1 MEVNQYLEMFIEESK
16 DHLQACSEHLLEL
29 EKNPDDLAIVGEI
42 FRSAHTLKGMSA
54 TMGFEDLA
62 DLTHK
67 MENVLDAIRNEKIHV
82 SPEIL
87 DVVFESVDH
96 LEEMVMDIAN
106 GGDGKR
112 DVSSTVAQL
121 KRIEL
126 GEYAI
131 PEVVATTETPV
142 TAVTSVLEYD
152 SFEQTVISQSTEQ
165 GFNAFEISVR
175 LREDCLLKA
184 ARVFMVFEILEKD
197 GDVIKSNPSVEK
209 LEDEQFDQQFS
220 VAFVTKES
228 AEDMKNKIMKV
239 SEVEEVIVATLGTP
253 VTAVASVLEYDSFEQ
268 TVIAQS
274 AEQGFNAF
282 EISVKLRE
290 DCLLKAARVFMVF
303 EILEKDGDVI
313 KSNPSVEKLEDE
325 QFDQQ
330 FSVALVT
337 KESAED
343 MQKKIMKVSEVEE
356 VIVAT
361 IEQKQHSEK
370 EPAIQEVAATATVE
384 VEAQPATTP
393 EKNNA
398 APTPAKAPAPAK
410 TDKSHAP
417 VGNKTIRVNIER
429 LDILMNL
436 FEELVIDRGRL
447 QSIATEVNHGELNET
462 VERMSRVMG
471 DLQTIILTMRMV
483 PVETVFNRFPKM
495 IRQLS
500 RDLNKKINLEIIGA
514 ETELDRTVIDEIGD
528 PLVHLIR
535 NSVDHGIENPT
546 ARRAKGKPEEGT
558 VVLRAYHSGNYVF
571 IEIEDDGAGINRE
584 KVLAKAISKGI
595 VTQEQSYS
603 MSDKQINELILA
615 SGFSTADVISDVS
628 GRGVGLDVVKTTIE
642 SLGGNISIESTQDV
656 GSIFSIQ
663 LPLTLS
669 IISVM
674 LVEIEKEIYAIPLSS
689 IIETSII
696 RSSEIMNA
704 HNQKVI
710 DFRGKVVPLVFLE
723 EIFEVPR
730 KEPQDDEFHSVVIVR
745 KGEKLAGLVVD
756 SFIGQQEIVLKSLG
770 NYLTNIFAISGATIL
785 GNGKVA
791 LIVDCNALI
800 K

>member
-16 DHLQACSEHLLEL
+16 EHLQACSEHLLEL

-82 SPEIL
+82 TPEIL

-126 GEYAI
+126 GEEVI
-131 PEVVATTETPV
+131 PEVVTTVAAPV
-142 TAVTSVLEYD
+142 VESVLEYD
-152 SFEQTVISQSTEQ
+152 SFEQTVITQSAEQ
-165 GFNAFEISVR
+165 GFNAFEISVT

-197 GDVIKSNPSVEK
+197 GDVIKSSPSVEK
-209 LEDEQFDQQFS
+209 LEDEQFDQQFY
-220 VAFVTKES
+220 VAFVTK
-228 AEDMKNKIMKV
+228 
-239 SEVEEVIVATLGTP
+239 TT
-253 VTAVASVLEYDSFEQ
+253 
-268 TVIAQS
+268 
-274 AEQGFNAF
+274 
-282 EISVKLRE
+282 
-290 DCLLKAARVFMVF
+290 
-303 EILEKDGDVI
+303 
-313 KSNPSVEKLEDE
+313 
-325 QFDQQ
+325 
-330 FSVALVT
+330 
-337 KESAED
+337 AED
-343 MQKKIMKVSEVEE
+343 MQKKLMKVSEVDE
-356 VIVAT
+356 VIVTT
-361 IEQKQHSEK
+361 IDQRKFSEK
-370 EPAIQEVAATATVE
+370 VFEAHQEVAATATAVAE
-384 VEAQPATTP
+384 V
-393 EKNNA
+393 A
-398 APTPAKAPAPAK
+398 AIPTNTPAAKAEPVAKPAEATPSKA
-410 TDKSHAP
+410 DKNHAP

-447 QSIATEVNHGELNET
+447 QSISTEVNHGELNET

-730 KEPQDDEFHSVVIVR
+730 QEHQDEEFHSVVIVR